1 MLRVVVFEDHHEEL
15 HGFKLLASCNPGDY
29 KGTLNPGGATA
40 LYDAVVDGVEAVAN
54 YGKYLMEND
63 YIANA
68 FVVVMTDGM
77 NNRGKSTMNTCR
89 QAFEQAAKSECLESI
104 MSALVGVNITDV
116 QAKTELEAFH
126 TTAGFNQYINLEDV
140 SEKSFARLWNWIS
153 QSISSTSAVLG
164 SGGPSSS
171 VTF

>member
-1 MLRVVVFEDHHEEL
+1 
-15 HGFKLLASCNPGDY
+15 
-29 KGTLNPGGATA
+29 
-40 LYDAVVDGVEAVAN
+40 
-54 YGKYLMEND
+54 
-63 YIANA
+63 
-68 FVVVMTDGM
+68 
-77 NNRGKSTMNTCR
+77 MNTCR